1 MRNFSSSAGITD
13 EAIWAQDKL
22 EPLFGDAIIILG
34 NHFVLAMPDEKIYFL
49 PDFRNSST
57 RSVTSSSLNRYINK
71 MEKFGSF
78 YKDYQKA
85 LFSYLMRMTGDY
97 YLASDIMQESYTRY
111 LENYSQ
117 QSPNAAILFTI
128 ARNAL
133 FDHSRVRG
141 RNLQLEEEPIDG
153 SGNPEYGLMVKQ
165 DYQHVL
171 AAMQKL
177 KEDERDILA
186 LAISDGISYRDIAT
200 ITGISLENVKVKVH
214 RIRLKLK
221 KILQE
226 GDQK

>member
-1 MRNFSSSAGITD
+1 
-13 EAIWAQDKL
+13 
-22 EPLFGDAIIILG
+22 
-34 NHFVLAMPDEKIYFL
+34 
-49 PDFRNSST
+49 
-57 RSVTSSSLNRYINK
+57 

-78 YKDYQKA
+78 YKDHKKS
-85 LFSYLMRMTGDY
+85 LFTYLMRMTGDY
-97 YLASDIMQESYTRY
+97 YLASDIMQESFARY
-111 LENYSQ
+111 LENYAEKL
-117 QSPNAAILFTI
+117 PNAAILFAI

-141 RNLQLEEEPIDG
+141 RNLQLEEDPIDG
-153 SGNPEYGLMVKQ
+153 LGNPEYGLMVKQ

-186 LAISDGISYRDIAT
+186 LAISDGIAYRDIAT
-200 ITGISLENVKVKVH
+200 IIGISVENVKVKVH